1 MAGYSNGIP
10 NGVKNGNGKRERM
23 DQDDDQEFM
32 PLSKRINNI
41 HLSPERMLTNGHQIH
56 GNPSM
61 MHSSHHPHNIGNGY
75 PEKSS
80 EQISSYQNCNGVPGH
95 PHLHQDST
103 RSPLEFI
110 GRNGPLP
117 SSSASSS
124 SSHHHQIHQNSQVP
138 SMIASHPDLIEA
150 TGHSD
155 IEYRPSLNQS
165 SNPHYYESN
174 RALFNLYIER
184 QLRNNQNPHPN
195 VFNGRT
201 ADMNCSNNVL

>member
-1 MAGYSNGIP
+1 MDGYPNGIP

-41 HLSPERMLTNGHQIH
+41 HLSPERLLNNGHPSH
-56 GNPSM
+56 VNPSM
-61 MHSSHHPHNIGNGY
+61 MLSNHHPHNLGHGY

-80 EQISSYQNCNGVPGH
+80 EQISNYQNYNGAQGH
-95 PHLHQDST
+95 PHLHQGST

-110 GRNGPLP
+110 GRDGPIP
-117 SSSASSS
+117 SSSSS
-124 SSHHHQIHQNSQVP
+124 SSHHQIHQNLQVP
-138 SMIASHPDLIEA
+138 GMITSHPDLNGA
-150 TGHSD
+150 DHSD

-165 SNPHYYESN
+165 ANPHYYESN

-195 VFNGRT
+195 VFNSRAT
-201 ADMNCSNNVL
+201 DINCSNNIL

>member
-41 HLSPERMLTNGHQIH
+41 HLSPERLHNGLHMH
-56 GNPSM
+56 GNSSM
-61 MHSSHHPHNIGNGY
+61 MHPNHHPHNIGNGY

-80 EQISSYQNCNGVPGH
+80 DQISNYQNCNGVHGH
-95 PHLHQDST
+95 PHLHQQDGA
-103 RSPLEFI
+103 RSSLEFMD
-110 GRNGPLP
+110 RNLP
-117 SSSASSS
+117 STSSS
-124 SSHHHQIHQNSQVP
+124 NSHHQIHHNLQVP
-138 SMIASHPDLIEA
+138 NMIVSHPDLVGA
-150 TGHSD
+150 TGRSE
-155 IEYRPSLNQS
+155 IEYRPSMNQS
-165 SNPHYYESN
+165 ANPHYYESN

-195 VFNGRT
+195 VFNDSISDIT
-201 ADMNCSNNVL
+201 CSNNVL